1 MKIEK
6 GHQSQRVLS
15 ERKADY
21 SGTNNEEE
29 ENDVSKETLIWRAVK
44 LPIYFV
50 ALVPLTVSFLTLKLG
65 SNHFRVW
72 LLAPH

>member
-1 MKIEK
+1 
-6 GHQSQRVLS
+6 L

-50 ALVPLTVSFLTLKLG
+50 ALVPLTVSFLTL
-65 SNHFRVW
+65 
-72 LLAPH
+72 